1 MYTQFF
7 NLSCDRADDVH
18 HGRLPVHV
26 RCLLDKFA
34 KKTRYS
40 LPIRLFSLYNK
51 FNIQEPAL
59 LYCFRNTKLSE
70 SKERRQKMVDYSQ
83 FEASTKSGI
92 HADVNRIRQKDEI
105 IRAVVKKRKNSALT
119 CVCFACMA
127 GISLLKSWIPA
138 LIFVLF
144 ALFFLWRAVG
154 KFSDEYLREMYEE
167 GLLVPGMIVKT
178 EPLTIMAIANM
189 VAQEG
194 APAIN
199 GCYCL
204 EVKALDGARKEL
216 FEKIPCSCF
225 FCYEGGDYHSSF
237 QPHPLYWGTADQQ
250 AIAEALRQVEEDN
263 RENAK
268 DEWEVL
274 KEIAQK
280 FPDLGNGN
288 MILLDENYV
297 PFGKKNYM
305 DSNYQPLERG

>member
-1 MYTQFF
+1 
-7 NLSCDRADDVH
+7 
-18 HGRLPVHV
+18 
-26 RCLLDKFA
+26 
-34 KKTRYS
+34 
-40 LPIRLFSLYNK
+40 
-51 FNIQEPAL
+51 
-59 LYCFRNTKLSE
+59 
-70 SKERRQKMVDYSQ
+70 MVDYSQ
-83 FEASTKSGI
+83 FEASVKSGI
-92 HADVNRIRQKDEI
+92 HADVSRIRQKDEI
-105 IRAVVKKRKNSALT
+105 IKAVVKKRRSSAII
-119 CVCFACMA
+119 CVCFLCMA
-127 GISLLKSWIPA
+127 GISLFKSWIPA
-138 LIFVLF
+138 VICFLL

-189 VAQEG
+189 TARDG
-194 APAIN
+194 AATVN

-204 EVKALDGARKEL
+204 EVKELDGAQKIL

-250 AIAEALRQVEEDN
+250 SIQEALRQVEEDN
-263 RENAK
+263 KENTR

-274 KEIAQK
+274 KEVARQ

-288 MILLDENYV
+288 LILLDENYV

-305 DSNYQPLERG
+305 DSNYKPLDEEADSSQIRD